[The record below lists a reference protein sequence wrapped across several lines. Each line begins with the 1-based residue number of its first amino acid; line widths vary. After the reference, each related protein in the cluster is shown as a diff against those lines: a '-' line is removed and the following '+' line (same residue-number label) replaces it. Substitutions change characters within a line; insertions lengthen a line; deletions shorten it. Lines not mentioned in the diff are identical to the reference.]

1 MHISDWL
8 VPLSTVVVALLALIG
23 VVFTAVRRKDPTIS
37 EIWTENSSLRDRL
50 DKQDERLEK
59 LDHDLLEQKTISSS
73 YRESAEKQ
81 INILGRAF
89 DILFRLIGTSNLD
102 PGDKVAVEAA
112 RALRTTTGETQV
124 VH

>member
-1 MHISDWL
+1 MHVSDWL

-23 VVFTAVRRKDPTIS
+23 VVFTAVRRKDPTMS

-59 LDHDLLEQKTISSS
+59 LDNDLLEQKTLSSS
-73 YRESAEKQ
+73 YREGAEKQ

-102 PGDKVAVEAA
+102 PADKVAVAEA
-112 RALRTTTGETQV
+112 RALRTTTGETPV